1 MVALAIGSASR
12 SPGAEMHLPYFA
24 DRLENLAGEL
34 RKYGLRTKLTAQP
47 GRMPSLHVVNPVVSR
62 LCEDVY
68 FGRSQDGLWW
78 FWWPWAERIAPGDD
92 FADAAA
98 LIARVLSTGP

>member
-1 MVALAIGSASR
+1 VALAIGSASR
-12 SPGAEMHLPYFA
+12 SPGTETHLPYFV
-24 DRLENLAGEL
+24 DRLENLAEEL
-34 RKYGLRTKLTAQP
+34 RKYGLRTSLTAPP
-47 GRMPSLHVVNPVVSR
+47 GRLPSLRVVNPAASR
-62 LCEDVY
+62 LSEDVY

-78 FWWPWAERIAPGDD
+78 FWWPWAERIAPGDH